1 MSLKLYIRDA
11 ETGNRIEVEATPTNS
26 VEDLIHS
33 AASYWKKDPGAYV
46 LRQGK
51 RILQAESK
59 VKDLGLISEDV
70 LELMP
75 DPEGGSPTVSSA
87 FGKVTRQGKVTAA
100 EGGSPTA
107 PSAFGKVTERSGVTA
122 AEGGA
127 LPAQGPSI
135 AEPATGR

>member
-51 RILQAESK
+51 RILQAEAK

-75 DPEGGSPTVSSA
+75 DPEGGSSMVSSA
-87 FGKVTRQGKVTAA
+87 FGKVTQQREVTAT
-100 EGGSPTA
+100 EGGSPTV
-107 PSAFGKVTERSGVTA
+107 PSAFSKVTQQRDVTA

-127 LPAQGPSI
+127 GASPAGTVAAVPG
-135 AEPATGR
+135 GR